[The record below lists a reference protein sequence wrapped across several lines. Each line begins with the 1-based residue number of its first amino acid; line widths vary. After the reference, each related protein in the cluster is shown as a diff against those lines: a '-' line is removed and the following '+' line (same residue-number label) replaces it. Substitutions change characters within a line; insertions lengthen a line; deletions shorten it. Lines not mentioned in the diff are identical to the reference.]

1 MEQAQGTSSSGNTNA
16 PDSQEQQQTPE
27 QKPQKQR
34 GYMVTFWKRD
44 YPHNLPRNMKYMC
57 TCEDSTKEG
66 KWHGHAFI
74 YFKNPVA
81 MKSVKKLFGDDC
93 HCEKPHKNSDCI
105 DYVLDKTK
113 RKHSFQEFGNRPMN
127 NGVHKMEDVLECNT
141 VTEVMES
148 MPDTYVKYRKGIIDL
163 IENKKRKQRYY
174 EPPKVIWI
182 YGPSGTGKTREA
194 FEAGAVNV
202 TYSNGFYSDWGD
214 ERIICI
220 EELRGEIPYN
230 ELLKLLDAY
239 HNYYSVNIKGGQKL
253 IDLDVIYITSPLH
266 PSKCYP
272 RQNQKEDSIQ
282 QLLRR
287 ITELKYTGP
296 TSGFSI
302 NDE

>member
-1 MEQAQGTSSSGNTNA
+1 METRNETPSSGNTNT
-16 PDSQEQQQTPE
+16 PDSPTTT
-27 QKPQKQR
+27 KTTLKRR

-44 YPHNLPRNMKYMC
+44 YPNRLPRNTKYLC

-74 YFKNPVA
+74 YFKNPRV
-81 MKSVKKLFGDDC
+81 MKSVKKLFGEDC
-93 HCEKPHKNSDCI
+93 HVEIPHKNSDCI
-105 DYVLDKTK
+105 EYVLDTTK

-127 NGVHKMEDVLECNT
+127 NGIHRMEDVLECDT
-141 VTEVMES
+141 VTEVMET
-148 MPDTYVKYRKGIIDL
+148 MPDTYAKFRKGIIDI
-163 IENKKRKQRYY
+163 IENKKRKQRYHK
-174 EPPKVIWI
+174 PPKVIWI

-194 FEAGAVNV
+194 FEAGAVNI
-202 TYSNGFYSDWGD
+202 TYHNGFYSDWGD
-214 ERIICI
+214 ARIICI

-253 IDLDVIYITSPLH
+253 IDLDAIYITSPLH

-282 QLLRR
+282 QLMRR
-287 ITELKYTGP
+287 ITELKYKGP
-296 TSGFSI
+296 KSGFSI
-302 NDE
+302 IDE